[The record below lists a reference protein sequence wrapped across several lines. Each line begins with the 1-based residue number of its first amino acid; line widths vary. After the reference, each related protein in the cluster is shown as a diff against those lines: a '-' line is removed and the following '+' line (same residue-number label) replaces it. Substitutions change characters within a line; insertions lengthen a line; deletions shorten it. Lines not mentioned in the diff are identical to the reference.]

1 HELHL
6 SQPSRG
12 LTHLQKLIW
21 LQSKRTKGLWVQCD
35 ECDRW
40 RYLPDILDR
49 YELPK
54 KWFCWMNSDK
64 SLASCAAP
72 ESPIHL
78 HDEEDLIHNEYS
90 AGSLVLARIPGWPWW
105 PAMVDDC
112 PDTEQFYWL
121 DGFSDIPTHYNV
133 VFFDQY
139 EVTRAWIDP
148 LHLKPYCKQKNTVKL
163 SSNNKKYRNRLEA
176 AILQANDA
184 ETLSLMGR
192 LKKYSFICRYKG
204 PILKPKTVT
213 KKYKEKYQKQFK
225 RKYNIDLLD
234 DSSESES
241 DSDSISNVIP
251 SKKKYSTLSKNTKVI
266 KEDDAKKKCD
276 GSVQKHSSILIQE
289 TKKSDSTHVTV
300 THESSKTNIVKETE
314 KKINTPST
322 QIGENRERSPASED
336 FDF

>member
-1 HELHL
+1 
-6 SQPSRG
+6 
-12 LTHLQKLIW
+12 
-21 LQSKRTKGLWVQCD
+21 
-35 ECDRW
+35 
-40 RYLPDILDR
+40 
-49 YELPK
+49 
-54 KWFCWMNSDK
+54 M
-64 SLASCAAP
+64 
-72 ESPIHL
+72 
-78 HDEEDLIHNEYS
+78 
-90 AGSLVLARIPGWPWW
+90 
-105 PAMVDDC
+105 
-112 PDTEQFYWL
+112 
-121 DGFSDIPTHYNV
+121 

-251 SKKKYSTLSKNTKVI
+251 SKKKYSTLAKNTKVI

-276 GSVQKHSSILIQE
+276 GSVQKHSSILVQE

-300 THESSKTNIVKETE
+300 TH
-314 KKINTPST
+314 
-322 QIGENRERSPASED
+322 GEIFCRLD
-336 FDF
+336 VF